1 MAMAK
6 KKKTSPKR
14 KTTSTSSTSTAK
26 KSTASKSSG
35 AARAKPASTI
45 RPTTNILRVGIDL
58 GTSRSAVSASNG
70 KREWVESYVGWPK
83 DFIAEK
89 VLGEP
94 ILFGRAALE
103 NRLSLDLYRPLEQ
116 GVIKESTRNEEAV
129 RELIAHLL
137 DLAEVRESQRIYAVV
152 GVPSESLRANK
163 MAIKR
168 AAQDFVHSLMVVSEP
183 FSAAYGRQV
192 LNNAIIIDMGAG
204 TTDFCIMHGS
214 MPKDDDQRTIVL
226 AGDYID
232 QKLFSLMKEKYPE
245 SDFNMNMVR
254 QYKERFS
261 FVGKPKGKVEVE
273 IPVGGRIMVHDVTEE
288 MRKACESV
296 VPAIVENT
304 MELIA
309 RFDPEYQS
317 IVRENILL
325 CGGGSQIHGLAKA
338 IEEALQE
345 DGPCSVTV
353 MEDPIFAGSDGA
365 LALAQDMPEKYWQD
379 LLVEE

>member
-6 KKKTSPKR
+6 KKKSSPKR
-14 KTTSTSSTSTAK
+14 TTTSSRGAGK
-26 KSTASKSSG
+26 KSTGG
-35 AARAKPASTI
+35 ATSRAKPASTI

-58 GTSRSAVSASNG
+58 GTSRSAVSANNG

-83 DFIAEK
+83 DFIAER

-94 ILFGRAALE
+94 ILFGQAALE

-137 DLAEVRESQRIYAVV
+137 DLADVKESQRVYAVV

-192 LNNAIIIDMGAG
+192 LNNAVIIDMGAG

-254 QYKERFS
+254 QYKERFA

-273 IPVGGRIMVHDVTEE
+273 IPVGGRIMVHEITDEL
-288 MRKACESV
+288 RKACESV

-309 RFDPEYQS
+309 RFDPEYQA

-338 IEEALQE
+338 IEDALQE
-345 DGPCSVTV
+345 DGACTVTV
-353 MEDPIFAGSDGA
+353 MEDPIFAGADGA

>member
-6 KKKTSPKR
+6 KKKSSPKR
-14 KTTSTSSTSTAK
+14 TTTSTSKTAG
-26 KSTASKSSG
+26 ASKKSSG
-35 AARAKPASTI
+35 GAATSRAKPASTI

-58 GTSRSAVSASNG
+58 GTSRSAISANNG

-137 DLAEVRESQRIYAVV
+137 DLADVKESQRVYAVV

-204 TTDFCIMHGS
+204 TTDFCIMHGA
-214 MPKDDDQRTIVL
+214 MPKDEDQRTIVM

-254 QYKERFS
+254 LYKERFS
-261 FVGKPKGKVEVE
+261 FVGKPKGKVEVD
-273 IPVGGRIMVHDVTEE
+273 IPVGGRMMVHDLTEE

-309 RFDPEYQS
+309 RFDPEYQG

-325 CGGGSQIHGLAKA
+325 CGGGSQIHSLAKA

-353 MEDPIFAGSDGA
+353 VEDPIFAGADGA

>member
-1 MAMAK
+1 MAK

-14 KTTSTSSTSTAK
+14 KTSSVKRRSRSVAK
-26 KSTASKSSG
+26 SAT
-35 AARAKPASTI
+35 T
-45 RPTTNILRVGIDL
+45 RPTTNVLRVGIDL

-70 KREWVESYVGWPK
+70 KHEWVESYVGWPK

-94 ILFGRAALE
+94 ILFGRDALE

-116 GVIKESTRNEEAV
+116 GVIKESARNEEAV

-137 DLAEVRESQRIYAVV
+137 DLVDVKESQSVYAVV
-152 GVPSESLRANK
+152 GVPSESLRSNK

-168 AAQDFVHSLMVVSEP
+168 AAQDFVDSLMVVSEP

-192 LNNAIIIDMGAG
+192 LNNAIVIDMGAG
-204 TTDFCIMHGS
+204 TIDFCIMHGS
-214 MPKDDDQRTIVL
+214 MPTDEDQRTIVM

-232 QKLFSLMKEKYPE
+232 QQLFNLLKEKYPA

-254 QYKERFS
+254 GFKEQYA
-261 FVGKPKGKVEVE
+261 FVGKPKGKVEVQ
-273 IPVGGRIMVHDVTEE
+273 IPVGGKIMIHDISEE

-296 VPAIVENT
+296 LPAIVENT

-317 IVRENILL
+317 IVRENIILA
-325 CGGGSQIHGLAKA
+325 GGGSQISGLSKA
-338 IEEALQE
+338 IEDALAE
-345 DGPCSVTV
+345 DGPCTVTV
-353 MEDPIFAGSDGA
+353 VEDPVYAGADGA
-365 LALAQDMPEKYWQD
+365 LALAKDMPEQYWQD
-379 LLVEE
+379 LFAED

>member
-6 KKKTSPKR
+6 KKKSSPKR
-14 KTTSTSSTSTAK
+14 TTTSTSKTAG
-26 KSTASKSSG
+26 ASKKSSG
-35 AARAKPASTI
+35 GAATSRAKPASTI

-58 GTSRSAVSASNG
+58 GTSRSAISANNG

-137 DLAEVRESQRIYAVV
+137 DLADVKESQRVYAVV

-204 TTDFCIMHGS
+204 TTDFCIMHGA
-214 MPKDDDQRTIVL
+214 MPKDEDQRTIVM

-254 QYKERFS
+254 LYKERFS
-261 FVGKPKGKVEVE
+261 FVGKPKGKVEVD
-273 IPVGGRIMVHDVTEE
+273 IPVGGRMMVHDLTEE

-309 RFDPEYQS
+309 RFDPEYQG

-353 MEDPIFAGSDGA
+353 VEDPIFAGADGA

>member
-6 KKKTSPKR
+6 KKKSSPKR
-14 KTTSTSSTSTAK
+14 TTTSSKSAAASKKTTG
-26 KSTASKSSG
+26 G
-35 AARAKPASTI
+35 AVSRAKPASTI

-70 KREWVESYVGWPK
+70 KREWIESYVGWPK
-83 DFIAEK
+83 DFIAER

-137 DLAEVRESQRIYAVV
+137 DLADVKESQRIYAVV

-192 LNNAIIIDMGAG
+192 LNNAVIIDMGAG

-214 MPKDDDQRTIVL
+214 MPKDEDQRTIVL

-232 QKLFSLMKEKYPE
+232 QKLFTLMKEKYPE

-261 FVGKPKGKVEVE
+261 FVGKPKGKVEVD
-273 IPVGGRIMVHDVTEE
+273 IPVGGRIMVHDITDE

-296 VPAIVENT
+296 LPAIIENT

-309 RFDPEYQS
+309 RFDPEYQA

-353 MEDPIFAGSDGA
+353 VEDPTFAGADGA

>member
-6 KKKTSPKR
+6 KKKSSPKR
-14 KTTSTSSTSTAK
+14 TTTSTSKTAG
-26 KSTASKSSG
+26 ASKKSSG
-35 AARAKPASTI
+35 GAATSRAKPASTI

-58 GTSRSAVSASNG
+58 GTSRSAISANNG

-137 DLAEVRESQRIYAVV
+137 DLADVKESQRVYAVV

-204 TTDFCIMHGS
+204 TTDFCIMHGA
-214 MPKDDDQRTIVL
+214 MPKDEDQRTIVM

-254 QYKERFS
+254 LYKERFS
-261 FVGKPKGKVEVE
+261 FVGKPKGKVEVD
-273 IPVGGRIMVHDVTEE
+273 IPVGGRIMVHDITEE

-309 RFDPEYQS
+309 RFDPEYQG

-353 MEDPIFAGSDGA
+353 VEDPIFAGADGA